1 VGRGWATR
9 LAACRDRAR
18 IFPEGAAAGRT
29 ALAPRNGLTYALRA
43 MERSPAPQPAPRRQV
58 SLRVGIATAFVVLVL
73 ATSALL
79 CAVLLQRMREG
90 MRADLRTRIADL
102 AALAALAVDGELH
115 ARVAGPA
122 DEGSPAVRELR
133 RRLQEVRAGAP
144 DLRFVYTVRQTAPD
158 RFAFWIDASDGPDG
172 SRIGDPVKSVT
183 PRLREAFARP
193 ARAVVEPEFET
204 DEWGTWL
211 SAYSPVHARDG
222 RLEAVVGVDLPAAAI
237 AAKERGALLVLLALA
252 ALVTV
257 PVVLCGLWLSGR
269 IVRPLRALEA
279 DMARVRH
286 LDLEGDLV
294 LESRFRE
301 IVRMRDAVL
310 GMKSGLRSFRKYV
323 PTDLVRELIRD
334 GQEAE
339 LGGRRAELTV
349 FFSDIAGFTA
359 LAEST
364 TPEGLAADLADYFDL
379 MTRTILESGGTVD
392 KYIGDAVMAFW
403 GAPTARPDH
412 AAAALR
418 AALLLRGRLA
428 ELNAE
433 RGRRGRPPIHTRIG
447 LATGEV
453 MVGNFG
459 YAQRLNYTVMGD
471 TVNLASRLEGLNQHV
486 GTTVLCSAAT
496 ARAAGAG
503 AITRLLG
510 VVAVKGKREGVRIH
524 EPLATAAEAPALAAR
539 ATAWNAAFE
548 RYLARD
554 FAGAAPVFAAWLQ
567 DCPEDEPAARLVAQC
582 RELAAHP
589 PGPEWNGTVV
599 MNSK

>member
-1 VGRGWATR
+1 M
-9 LAACRDRAR
+9 DR
-18 IFPEGAAAGRT
+18 PNSSS
-29 ALAPRNGLTYALRA
+29 PALR
-43 MERSPAPQPAPRRQV
+43 RLV

-73 ATSALL
+73 ATSAFL
-79 CAVLLQRMREG
+79 CAVLLQRMREV
-90 MRADLRTRIADL
+90 MREDLRTRIADL
-102 AALAALAVDGELH
+102 AALAALAVDTDLH
-115 ARVAGPA
+115 ARVTGPA

-133 RRLQEVRAGAP
+133 RRLQEVRASAP

-172 SRIGDPVKSVT
+172 SRINDPVKSVT
-183 PRLREAFARP
+183 PSLREAFAQP
-193 ARAVVEPEFET
+193 ARAVVEREFYT
-204 DEWGTWL
+204 DDWGTWL
-211 SAYSPVHARDG
+211 SAYSPVRARDG

-237 AAKERGALLVLLALA
+237 AAKERDALLVLLGLA

-269 IVRPLRALEA
+269 IVRPLRVLEA

-286 LDLEGDLV
+286 LDLEGNLV

-310 GMKSGLRSFRKYV
+310 GMKAGLRSFRKYV

-339 LGGRRAELTV
+339 LGARRAELTV
-349 FFSDIAGFTA
+349 FFSDIVGFTT

-364 TPEGLAADLADYFDL
+364 TPEGLAADLAGYFDL
-379 MTRTILESGGTVD
+379 MTRTIHESGGTVD

-403 GAPTARPDH
+403 GAPYAHPDH

-418 AALLLRGRLA
+418 TALLLRGRLA

-433 RGRRGRPPIHTRIG
+433 RQRRGRPPIHTRIG
-447 LATGEV
+447 LATGRV

-459 YAQRLNYTVMGD
+459 YAERLNYTVMGD

-486 GTTVLCSAAT
+486 GTTVLCSEAT
-496 ARAAGAG
+496 ARAAGRAVV
-503 AITRLLG
+503 TRLLG
-510 VVAVKGKREGVRIH
+510 CVAVKGKREGVRIY
-524 EPLATAAEAPALAAR
+524 EPLAAGAEATALAAR
-539 ATAWNAAFE
+539 AAAWNEAFT

-554 FAGAAPVFAAWLQ
+554 FAGAAPTFTAWLRER
-567 DCPEDEPAARLVAQC
+567 PGDEPAAHLVEQC
-582 RELAAHP
+582 QAFAAHP
-589 PGPEWNGTVV
+589 PGPEWDGTVV

>member
-1 VGRGWATR
+1 M
-9 LAACRDRAR
+9 DR
-18 IFPEGAAAGRT
+18 PT
-29 ALAPRNGLTYALRA
+29 
-43 MERSPAPQPAPRRQV
+43 SSPAPRRLV

-73 ATSALL
+73 ATSAFL
-79 CAVLLQRMREG
+79 CAVLLQRMRAV
-90 MRADLRTRIADL
+90 MREDLRTRIADL
-102 AALAALAVDGELH
+102 AALAARAVDGELH
-115 ARVAGPA
+115 ARVTGPA
-122 DEGSPAVRELR
+122 AEGSPEVRELR

-158 RFAFWIDASDGPDG
+158 RFAFWIDASVGPDG

-183 PRLREAFARP
+183 PSLREAFARP
-193 ARAVVEPEFET
+193 ARAVVEPEFHA
-204 DEWGTWL
+204 DQWGTWL
-211 SAYSPVHARDG
+211 SAYSPVRARDG
-222 RLEAVVGVDLPAAAI
+222 RLEAVVGVDLPAADI
-237 AAKERGALLVLLALA
+237 AAKERAAVLVLLGLA

-257 PVVLCGLWLSGR
+257 PVALSGFWLSGR
-269 IVRPLRALEA
+269 IVQPLRTLEA

-301 IVRMRDAVL
+301 IARMRDAVQ
-310 GMKSGLRSFRKYV
+310 GMKAGLRSFRKYV

-349 FFSDIAGFTA
+349 FFSDIAGFTT

-364 TPEGLAADLADYFDL
+364 TPEGLAADLAGYFDL

-403 GAPTARPDH
+403 GAPAARPDH

-433 RGRRGRPPIHTRIG
+433 RRSRGRPPIHTRIG

-471 TVNLASRLEGLNQHV
+471 TVNLASRLEGLNAHV
-486 GTTVLCSAAT
+486 GTTVLCSEAT
-496 ARAAGAG
+496 ARAAGPA
-503 AITRLLG
+503 AVTRLLG
-510 VVAVKGKREGVRIH
+510 CVAVKGKREGVRIH
-524 EPLATAAEAPALAAR
+524 EPLAAGPEAPALAAR
-539 ATAWNAAFE
+539 AAAWNEAFA

-554 FAGAAPVFAAWLQ
+554 FAGAAPAFAAWLRES
-567 DCPEDEPAARLVAQC
+567 PGDEPAARLVEQC
-582 RELAAHP
+582 RAFAAHP
-589 PGPEWNGTVV
+589 PGPDWNGTVV
-599 MNSK
+599 MHAK